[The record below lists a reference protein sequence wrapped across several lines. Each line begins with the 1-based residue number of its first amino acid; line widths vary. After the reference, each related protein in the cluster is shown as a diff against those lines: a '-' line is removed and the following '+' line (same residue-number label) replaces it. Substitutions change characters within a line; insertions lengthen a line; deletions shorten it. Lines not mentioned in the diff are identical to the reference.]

1 MEKID
6 KNTQDINFV
15 VVGAGLSGL
24 ILAWRCLSS
33 NPNVSIIIID
43 SNHIIGGDHTWS
55 FNISDIESSLHE
67 WIEPFIAHSWEKYDV
82 KFMSFSRRLNI
93 RYCTGN
99 SNSLRACVEPFIKS
113 GRLKLIL
120 DTEVVK
126 LTSSDVTT
134 SSGKVVTGDYIFD
147 ARGFTSDDS
156 IKIGI
161 QKFYGKTIETIDPHN
176 LKYPV
181 IMDATVSQYDGYRF
195 IYCLPFSKNQIL
207 IEDTYYSDGLNFDQ
221 AKYNKRIDE
230 YIEANNWTE
239 HKVIR
244 VEKGV
249 LPITLAVD
257 SKLVGKRGVKYNE
270 PIEIGMRGNFYHPVT
285 GYSFPEAVRLASKI
299 SRTINSCDQ
308 NKLVNL
314 DLEIRKYKLL
324 LHRRN
329 SFFRLLNR
337 LLFKA
342 SMPSKR
348 HLVLQRFYTL
358 SENLIK
364 RFYEGNIHKKDIL
377 RILIGKPPVPVLK
390 ALYFFSEAAFVAR
403 EKSQRVKNEKK

>member
-6 KNTQDINFV
+6 KNTQSIKFV

-33 NPNVSIIIID
+33 NPNVSVIIID

-55 FNISDIESSLHE
+55 FNINDIESSLHE
-67 WIEPFIAHSWEKYDV
+67 WIEPFIAHTWEKYDV
-82 KFMSFSRRLNI
+82 KFKGYSRRLNI
-93 RYCTGN
+93 PYCTGN

-120 DTEVVK
+120 DTEVIK
-126 LTSSDVTT
+126 LTSFDVTIL
-134 SSGKVVTGDYIFD
+134 SGEKLTGDYIFD
-147 ARGFTSDDS
+147 ARGFTFDDN
-156 IKIGI
+156 IKLGI
-161 QKFYGKTIETIDPHN
+161 QKFYGKTIETVKPHN
-176 LKYPV
+176 LKYPI
-181 IMDATVSQYDGYRF
+181 IMDATVAQNDGYRF
-195 IYCLPFSKNQIL
+195 IYCLPFSKNKIL

-221 AKYNKRIDE
+221 DKYNKRIDK
-230 YIEANNWTE
+230 YIEANDWTE

-244 VEKGV
+244 VEKGI

-257 SKLVGKRGVKYNE
+257 SKLIGKRGLKYNE
-270 PIEIGMRGNFYHPVT
+270 PIKIGMRGNFYHPVT
-285 GYSFPEAVRLASKI
+285 GYSFPDSVRLASKI
-299 SRTINSCDQ
+299 SKTINSSDK
-308 NKLVNL
+308 NKRLNL

-324 LHRRN
+324 LYRRDRY
-329 SFFRLLNR
+329 FRLLNR

-342 SMPSKR
+342 SLPSKR

-358 SENLIK
+358 SESLIK
-364 RFYEGNIHKKDIL
+364 RFYEGNLHKKDKL

-390 ALYFFSEAAFVAR
+390 ALYFFSEKAFVAR
-403 EKSQRVKNEKK
+403 EKKSEK

>member
-6 KNTQDINFV
+6 KNTQSIKFV

-33 NPNVSIIIID
+33 NPNVSVIIID

-55 FNISDIESSLHE
+55 FNINDIESSLHE
-67 WIEPFIAHSWEKYDV
+67 WIEPFIAHTWEKYDV
-82 KFMSFSRRLNI
+82 KFKGYSRRLNI
-93 RYCTGN
+93 PYCTGN

-120 DTEVVK
+120 DTEVIK
-126 LTSSDVTT
+126 LTSFDVTIL
-134 SSGKVVTGDYIFD
+134 SGEKLTGDYIFD
-147 ARGFTSDDS
+147 ARGFTFDDN
-156 IKIGI
+156 IKLGI
-161 QKFYGKTIETIDPHN
+161 QKFYGKTIETVKPHN
-176 LKYPV
+176 LKYPI
-181 IMDATVSQYDGYRF
+181 IMDATVAQNDGYRF
-195 IYCLPFSKNQIL
+195 IYCLPFSKNKIL

-221 AKYNKRIDE
+221 DKYNKRIDK
-230 YIEANNWTE
+230 YIEANDWTE

-244 VEKGV
+244 VEKGI

-257 SKLVGKRGVKYNE
+257 SKLIEKRGLKYNE
-270 PIEIGMRGNFYHPVT
+270 PIKIGMRGNFYHPVT
-285 GYSFPEAVRLASKI
+285 GYSFPDSVRLASKI
-299 SRTINSCDQ
+299 SKTINSSDK
-308 NKLVNL
+308 NKRLNL

-324 LHRRN
+324 LYRRDRY
-329 SFFRLLNR
+329 FRLLNR

-342 SMPSKR
+342 SLPSKR

-358 SENLIK
+358 SESLIK
-364 RFYEGNIHKKDIL
+364 RFYEGNLHKKDKL

-390 ALYFFSEAAFVAR
+390 ALYFFSEKAFVAR
-403 EKSQRVKNEKK
+403 EKKSEK

>member
-6 KNTQDINFV
+6 KNTESIKFV

-33 NPNVSIIIID
+33 NPNVSVIIID

-55 FNISDIESSLHE
+55 FNINDIESSLHE
-67 WIEPFIAHSWEKYDV
+67 WIEPFIAHTWEKYDV
-82 KFMSFSRRLNI
+82 KFKGYSRRLNI
-93 RYCTGN
+93 PYCTGN

-120 DTEVVK
+120 DTEVIK
-126 LTSSDVTT
+126 LTSFDVTIL
-134 SSGKVVTGDYIFD
+134 SGEKLTGDYIFD
-147 ARGFTSDDS
+147 ARGFTFDDN
-156 IKIGI
+156 IKLGI
-161 QKFYGKTIETIDPHN
+161 QKFYGKTIETVKPHN
-176 LKYPV
+176 LKYPI
-181 IMDATVSQYDGYRF
+181 IMDATVAQNDGYRF
-195 IYCLPFSKNQIL
+195 IYCLPFSKNKIL

-221 AKYNKRIDE
+221 DKYNKRIDK
-230 YIEANNWTE
+230 YIEANDWTE

-244 VEKGV
+244 VEKGI

-257 SKLVGKRGVKYNE
+257 SKLIEKRGLKYNE
-270 PIEIGMRGNFYHPVT
+270 PIKIGMRGNFYHPVT
-285 GYSFPEAVRLASKI
+285 GYSFPDSVRLASKI
-299 SRTINSCDQ
+299 SKTINSSDK
-308 NKLVNL
+308 NKRLNL

-324 LHRRN
+324 LYRRDRY
-329 SFFRLLNR
+329 FRLLNR

-342 SMPSKR
+342 SLPSKR

-358 SENLIK
+358 SESLIK
-364 RFYEGNIHKKDIL
+364 RFYEGNLHKKDKL

-390 ALYFFSEAAFVAR
+390 ALYFFSEKAFVAR
-403 EKSQRVKNEKK
+403 EKKE

>member
-6 KNTQDINFV
+6 KNTESIKFV

-33 NPNVSIIIID
+33 NPNVSVIIID

-55 FNISDIESSLHE
+55 FNINDIESSLHE
-67 WIEPFIAHSWEKYDV
+67 WIEPFIAHTWEKYDV
-82 KFMSFSRRLNI
+82 KFKGYSRRLNI
-93 RYCTGN
+93 PYCTGN

-120 DTEVVK
+120 DTEVIK
-126 LTSSDVTT
+126 LTSFDVTIL
-134 SSGKVVTGDYIFD
+134 SGEKLTGDYIFD
-147 ARGFTSDDS
+147 ARGFTFDDN
-156 IKIGI
+156 IKLGI
-161 QKFYGKTIETIDPHN
+161 QKFYGKTIETVKPHN
-176 LKYPV
+176 LKYPI
-181 IMDATVSQYDGYRF
+181 IMDATVAQNDGYRF
-195 IYCLPFSKNQIL
+195 IYCLPFSKNKIL

-221 AKYNKRIDE
+221 DKYNKRIDK
-230 YIEANNWTE
+230 YIEANDWTE

-244 VEKGV
+244 VEKGI

-257 SKLVGKRGVKYNE
+257 SKLIEKRGLKYNE
-270 PIEIGMRGNFYHPVT
+270 PIKIGMRGNFYHPVT
-285 GYSFPEAVRLASKI
+285 GYSFPDSVRLASKI
-299 SRTINSCDQ
+299 SKTINSSDK
-308 NKLVNL
+308 NKRLNL

-324 LHRRN
+324 LYRRDRY
-329 SFFRLLNR
+329 FRLLNR

-342 SMPSKR
+342 SLPSKR

-358 SENLIK
+358 SESLIK
-364 RFYEGNIHKKDIL
+364 RFYEGNLHKKDKL

-390 ALYFFSEAAFVAR
+390 ALYFFSEKAFVAR
-403 EKSQRVKNEKK
+403 EKKSEK

>member
-6 KNTQDINFV
+6 KNTQSIKFV

-33 NPNVSIIIID
+33 NPNVSVIIID

-55 FNISDIESSLHE
+55 FNINDIESSLHE
-67 WIEPFIAHSWEKYDV
+67 WIEPFIVHTWEKYDV
-82 KFMSFSRRLNI
+82 KFKGYSRRLNI
-93 RYCTGN
+93 PYCTGN

-120 DTEVVK
+120 DTEVIK
-126 LTSSDVTT
+126 LTSFDVTIL
-134 SSGKVVTGDYIFD
+134 SGEKLTGDYIFD
-147 ARGFTSDDS
+147 ARGFTFDDN
-156 IKIGI
+156 IKLGI
-161 QKFYGKTIETIDPHN
+161 QKFYGKTIETVKPHN
-176 LKYPV
+176 LKYPI
-181 IMDATVSQYDGYRF
+181 IMDATVAQNDGYRF
-195 IYCLPFSKNQIL
+195 IYCLPFSKNKIL

-221 AKYNKRIDE
+221 DKYNKRIDK
-230 YIEANNWTE
+230 YIEANDWTE

-244 VEKGV
+244 VEKGI

-257 SKLVGKRGVKYNE
+257 SKLIEKRGLKYKE
-270 PIEIGMRGNFYHPVT
+270 PIKIGMRGNFYHPVT
-285 GYSFPEAVRLASKI
+285 GYSFPDSVRLASKI
-299 SRTINSCDQ
+299 SKTINSSDK
-308 NKLVNL
+308 NKRLNL

-324 LHRRN
+324 LYRRDRY
-329 SFFRLLNR
+329 FRLLNR

-342 SMPSKR
+342 SLPSKR

-358 SENLIK
+358 SESLIK
-364 RFYEGNIHKKDIL
+364 RFYEGNLHKKDKL

-390 ALYFFSEAAFVAR
+390 ALYFFSERAFVAR
-403 EKSQRVKNEKK
+403 EKKRVKND

>member
-6 KNTQDINFV
+6 KNTQSIKFV

-33 NPNVSIIIID
+33 NPNVSVIIID

-55 FNISDIESSLHE
+55 FNINDIESSLHE
-67 WIEPFIAHSWEKYDV
+67 WIEPFIAHTWEKYDV
-82 KFMSFSRRLNI
+82 KFKGYSRRLNI
-93 RYCTGN
+93 PYCTGN

-120 DTEVVK
+120 DTEVIK
-126 LTSSDVTT
+126 LTSFDVTIL
-134 SSGKVVTGDYIFD
+134 SGEKLTGDYIFD
-147 ARGFTSDDS
+147 ARGFTFDDN
-156 IKIGI
+156 IKLGI
-161 QKFYGKTIETIDPHN
+161 QKFYGKTIETVKPHN
-176 LKYPV
+176 LKYPI
-181 IMDATVSQYDGYRF
+181 IMDATVAQNDGYRF
-195 IYCLPFSKNQIL
+195 IYCLPFSKNKIL

-221 AKYNKRIDE
+221 DKYNKRIDK
-230 YIEANNWTE
+230 YIEANDWTE

-244 VEKGV
+244 VEKGI

-257 SKLVGKRGVKYNE
+257 SKLIEKRGLKYKE
-270 PIEIGMRGNFYHPVT
+270 PIKIGMRGNFYHPVT
-285 GYSFPEAVRLASKI
+285 GYSFPDSVRLASKI
-299 SRTINSCDQ
+299 SKTINSSDK
-308 NKLVNL
+308 NKRLNL

-324 LHRRN
+324 LYRRDRY
-329 SFFRLLNR
+329 FRLLNR

-342 SMPSKR
+342 SLPSKR

-358 SENLIK
+358 SESLIK
-364 RFYEGNIHKKDIL
+364 RFYEGNLHKKDKL

-390 ALYFFSEAAFVAR
+390 ALYFFSEKAFVAR
-403 EKSQRVKNEKK
+403 EKKSEK

>member
-6 KNTQDINFV
+6 KNTQSIKFV

-33 NPNVSIIIID
+33 NPNVSVIIID

-55 FNISDIESSLHE
+55 FNINDIESSLHE
-67 WIEPFIAHSWEKYDV
+67 WIEPFIAHTWEKYDV
-82 KFMSFSRRLNI
+82 KFKGYSRRLNI
-93 RYCTGN
+93 PYCTGN

-120 DTEVVK
+120 DTEVIK
-126 LTSSDVTT
+126 LTSFDVTIL
-134 SSGKVVTGDYIFD
+134 SGEKLTGDYIFD
-147 ARGFTSDDS
+147 ARGFTFDDN
-156 IKIGI
+156 IKLGI
-161 QKFYGKTIETIDPHN
+161 QKFYGKTIETVKPHN
-176 LKYPV
+176 LKYPI
-181 IMDATVSQYDGYRF
+181 IMDATVAQNDGYRF
-195 IYCLPFSKNQIL
+195 IYCLPFSKNKIL

-221 AKYNKRIDE
+221 DKYNKRIDK
-230 YIEANNWTE
+230 YIEANDWTE

-244 VEKGV
+244 VEKGI

-257 SKLVGKRGVKYNE
+257 SKLIEKRGLENKE
-270 PIEIGMRGNFYHPVT
+270 PIKIGMRGNFYHPVT
-285 GYSFPEAVRLASKI
+285 GYSFPDSVRLASKI
-299 SRTINSCDQ
+299 SKTINSSDK
-308 NKLVNL
+308 NKRLNL

-324 LHRRN
+324 LYRRDRY
-329 SFFRLLNR
+329 FRLLNR

-342 SMPSKR
+342 SLPSKR

-358 SENLIK
+358 SESLIK
-364 RFYEGNIHKKDIL
+364 RFYEGNLHKKDKL

-390 ALYFFSEAAFVAR
+390 ALYFFSERAFVAR
-403 EKSQRVKNEKK
+403 EKKRVKND

>member
-6 KNTQDINFV
+6 KNTQSIKFV

-33 NPNVSIIIID
+33 NPNVSVIIID

-55 FNISDIESSLHE
+55 FNINDIESSLHE
-67 WIEPFIAHSWEKYDV
+67 WIEPFIAHTWEKYDV
-82 KFMSFSRRLNI
+82 KFKGYSRRLNI
-93 RYCTGN
+93 PYCTGN

-120 DTEVVK
+120 DTEVIK
-126 LTSSDVTT
+126 LTSFDVTIL
-134 SSGKVVTGDYIFD
+134 SGEKLTGDYIFD
-147 ARGFTSDDS
+147 ARGFTFDDN
-156 IKIGI
+156 IKLGI
-161 QKFYGKTIETIDPHN
+161 QKFYGKTIETVKPHN
-176 LKYPV
+176 LKYPI
-181 IMDATVSQYDGYRF
+181 IMDATVAQNDGYRF
-195 IYCLPFSKNQIL
+195 IYCLPFSKNKIL

-221 AKYNKRIDE
+221 DKYNKRIDK
-230 YIEANNWTE
+230 YIEANDWTE

-244 VEKGV
+244 VEKGI

-257 SKLVGKRGVKYNE
+257 SKLIEKRSLKYKE
-270 PIEIGMRGNFYHPVT
+270 PIKIGMRGNFYHPVT
-285 GYSFPEAVRLASKI
+285 GYSFPDSVRLASKI
-299 SRTINSCDQ
+299 SKTINSSDK
-308 NKLVNL
+308 NKRLNL

-324 LHRRN
+324 LYRRDRY
-329 SFFRLLNR
+329 FRLLNR

-342 SMPSKR
+342 SLPSKR

-358 SENLIK
+358 SESLIK
-364 RFYEGNIHKKDIL
+364 RFYEGNLHKKDKL

-390 ALYFFSEAAFVAR
+390 ALYFFSEKAFVAR
-403 EKSQRVKNEKK
+403 EKKSEK

>member
-6 KNTQDINFV
+6 KNTQSIKFV

-33 NPNVSIIIID
+33 NPNVSVIIID

-55 FNISDIESSLHE
+55 FNINDIESSLHE
-67 WIEPFIAHSWEKYDV
+67 WIEPFIAHTWEKYDV
-82 KFMSFSRRLNI
+82 KFKGYSRRLNI
-93 RYCTGN
+93 PYCTGN

-120 DTEVVK
+120 DTEVIK
-126 LTSSDVTT
+126 LTSFDVTIL
-134 SSGKVVTGDYIFD
+134 SGEKLTGDYIFD
-147 ARGFTSDDS
+147 ARGFTFDDN
-156 IKIGI
+156 IKLGI
-161 QKFYGKTIETIDPHN
+161 QKFYGKTIETVKPHN
-176 LKYPV
+176 LKYPI
-181 IMDATVSQYDGYRF
+181 IMDATVAQNDGYRF
-195 IYCLPFSKNQIL
+195 IYCLPFSKNKIL

-221 AKYNKRIDE
+221 DKYNKRIDK
-230 YIEANNWTE
+230 YIEANDWTE

-244 VEKGV
+244 VEKGI

-257 SKLVGKRGVKYNE
+257 SKLIEKRGLKYNE
-270 PIEIGMRGNFYHPVT
+270 PIKIGMRGNFYHPVT
-285 GYSFPEAVRLASKI
+285 GYSFPDSVRLASKI
-299 SRTINSCDQ
+299 SKTINSSDK
-308 NKLVNL
+308 NKRLNL

-324 LHRRN
+324 LYRRDRY
-329 SFFRLLNR
+329 FRLLNR

-342 SMPSKR
+342 SLPSKR

-358 SENLIK
+358 SESLIK
-364 RFYEGNIHKKDIL
+364 RFYEGNLHKKDKL

-390 ALYFFSEAAFVAR
+390 ALYFFSERAFVAR
-403 EKSQRVKNEKK
+403 EKKE

>member
-6 KNTQDINFV
+6 KNTQSIKFV

-33 NPNVSIIIID
+33 NPNVSVIIID

-55 FNISDIESSLHE
+55 FNINDIESSLHE
-67 WIEPFIAHSWEKYDV
+67 WIEPFIAHTWEKYDV
-82 KFMSFSRRLNI
+82 KFKGYSRRLNI
-93 RYCTGN
+93 PYCTGN

-120 DTEVVK
+120 DTEVIK
-126 LTSSDVTT
+126 LTSFDVTIL
-134 SSGKVVTGDYIFD
+134 SGEKLTGDYIFD
-147 ARGFTSDDS
+147 ARGFTFDDN
-156 IKIGI
+156 IKLGI
-161 QKFYGKTIETIDPHN
+161 QKFYGKTIETVKPHN
-176 LKYPV
+176 LKYPI
-181 IMDATVSQYDGYRF
+181 IMDATVAQNDGYRF
-195 IYCLPFSKNQIL
+195 IYCLPFSKNKIL

-221 AKYNKRIDE
+221 DKYNKRIDK
-230 YIEANNWTE
+230 YIEANDWTE

-244 VEKGV
+244 VEKGI

-257 SKLVGKRGVKYNE
+257 SKLIEKRGLKYNE
-270 PIEIGMRGNFYHPVT
+270 PIKIGMRGNFYHPVT
-285 GYSFPEAVRLASKI
+285 GYSFPDSVRLASKI
-299 SRTINSCDQ
+299 SKTINSSDK
-308 NKLVNL
+308 NKRLNL

-324 LHRRN
+324 LYRRDRY
-329 SFFRLLNR
+329 FRLLNR

-342 SMPSKR
+342 SLPSKR

-358 SENLIK
+358 SESLIK
-364 RFYEGNIHKKDIL
+364 RFYEGNLHKKDKL

-390 ALYFFSEAAFVAR
+390 ALYFFSERAFVAR
-403 EKSQRVKNEKK
+403 EKKRVKND

>member
-6 KNTQDINFV
+6 KNTQSIKFV

-33 NPNVSIIIID
+33 NPNVSVIIID

-55 FNISDIESSLHE
+55 FNINDIESSLHE
-67 WIEPFIAHSWEKYDV
+67 WIEPFIAHTWEKYDV
-82 KFMSFSRRLNI
+82 KFKGYSRRLNI
-93 RYCTGN
+93 PYCTGN

-120 DTEVVK
+120 DTEVIK
-126 LTSSDVTT
+126 LTSFDVTIL
-134 SSGKVVTGDYIFD
+134 SGEKLTGDYIFD
-147 ARGFTSDDS
+147 ARGFTFDDN
-156 IKIGI
+156 IKLGI
-161 QKFYGKTIETIDPHN
+161 QKFYGKTIETVKPHN
-176 LKYPV
+176 LKYPI
-181 IMDATVSQYDGYRF
+181 IMDATVAQNDGYRF
-195 IYCLPFSKNQIL
+195 IYCLPFSKNKIL

-221 AKYNKRIDE
+221 DKYNKRIDK
-230 YIEANNWTE
+230 YIEANDWTE

-244 VEKGV
+244 VEKGI

-257 SKLVGKRGVKYNE
+257 SKLIEKRSLKYKE
-270 PIEIGMRGNFYHPVT
+270 PIKIGMRGNFYHPVT
-285 GYSFPEAVRLASKI
+285 GYSFPDSVRLASKI
-299 SRTINSCDQ
+299 SKTINSSDK
-308 NKLVNL
+308 NKRLNL

-324 LHRRN
+324 LYRRDRY
-329 SFFRLLNR
+329 FRLLNR

-342 SMPSKR
+342 SLPSKR

-358 SENLIK
+358 SESLIK
-364 RFYEGNIHKKDIL
+364 RFYEGNLHKKDML

-390 ALYFFSEAAFVAR
+390 ALYFFSERAFVAR
-403 EKSQRVKNEKK
+403 EKKRVKND

>member
-6 KNTQDINFV
+6 KNTQSIKFV

-33 NPNVSIIIID
+33 NPNVSVIIID

-55 FNISDIESSLHE
+55 FNINDIESSLHE
-67 WIEPFIAHSWEKYDV
+67 WIEPFIAHSWKKYDV
-82 KFMSFSRRLNI
+82 KFKGYSRRLNI
-93 RYCTGN
+93 PYCTGN
-99 SNSLRACVEPFIKS
+99 SNSLRACVDPFIKS

-126 LTSSDVTT
+126 LTSFDVTILN
-134 SSGKVVTGDYIFD
+134 GEKFTGDYIFD
-147 ARGFTSDDS
+147 ARGFTFDDN
-156 IKIGI
+156 IKLGI
-161 QKFYGKTIETIDPHN
+161 QKFYGKTIETAKPHN
-176 LKYPV
+176 LKYPI
-181 IMDATVSQYDGYRF
+181 IMDATVSQHDGYRF
-195 IYCLPFSKNQIL
+195 IYCLPFGKKQIL

-221 AKYNKRIDE
+221 DKYNKRIDQ
-230 YIEANNWTE
+230 YIEDNNWTE

-244 VEKGV
+244 VEKGI

-257 SKLVGKRGVKYNE
+257 SKLIEKRGLKNKE
-270 PIEIGMRGNFYHPVT
+270 PIKIGMRGNFYHPVT
-285 GYSFPEAVRLASKI
+285 GYSFPDSVRLASKI
-299 SRTINSCDQ
+299 SRTINSYDK

-324 LHRRN
+324 LYRRDRY
-329 SFFRLLNR
+329 FRLLNR

-342 SMPSKR
+342 SSPSKR

-358 SENLIK
+358 SESLIK
-364 RFYEGNIHKKDIL
+364 RFYEGNLHKKDML
-377 RILIGKPPVPVLK
+377 RILIGKPPVPVLR
-390 ALYFFSEAAFVAR
+390 ALYFFSERAFVAR
-403 EKSQRVKNEKK
+403 EKKRVKND

>member
-6 KNTQDINFV
+6 KNTESIKFV

-33 NPNVSIIIID
+33 NPNVSVIIID

-55 FNISDIESSLHE
+55 FNINDIESSLHE
-67 WIEPFIAHSWEKYDV
+67 WIEPFIAHTWEKYDV
-82 KFMSFSRRLNI
+82 KFKGYSRRLNI
-93 RYCTGN
+93 PYCTGN

-120 DTEVVK
+120 DTEVIK
-126 LTSSDVTT
+126 LTSFDVTIL
-134 SSGKVVTGDYIFD
+134 SGEKLTGDYIFD
-147 ARGFTSDDS
+147 ARGFTFDDN
-156 IKIGI
+156 IKLGI
-161 QKFYGKTIETIDPHN
+161 QKFYGKTIETVKPHN
-176 LKYPV
+176 LKYPI
-181 IMDATVSQYDGYRF
+181 IMDATVAQNDGYRF
-195 IYCLPFSKNQIL
+195 IYCLPFSKNKIL

-221 AKYNKRIDE
+221 DKYNKRIDK
-230 YIEANNWTE
+230 YIEANDWTE

-244 VEKGV
+244 VEKGI

-257 SKLVGKRGVKYNE
+257 SKLIEKRGLKYKE
-270 PIEIGMRGNFYHPVT
+270 PIKIGMRGNFYHPVT
-285 GYSFPEAVRLASKI
+285 GYSFPDSVRLASKI
-299 SRTINSCDQ
+299 SKTINSSDK
-308 NKLVNL
+308 NKRLNL

-324 LHRRN
+324 LYRRDRY
-329 SFFRLLNR
+329 FRLLNR

-342 SMPSKR
+342 SLPSKR

-358 SENLIK
+358 SESLIK
-364 RFYEGNIHKKDIL
+364 RFYEGNLHKKDKL

-390 ALYFFSEAAFVAR
+390 ALYFFSEKAFVAR
-403 EKSQRVKNEKK
+403 EKKSEK

>member
-6 KNTQDINFV
+6 KNTQSIKFV

-33 NPNVSIIIID
+33 NPNVSVIIID

-55 FNISDIESSLHE
+55 FNINDIESSLHE
-67 WIEPFIAHSWEKYDV
+67 WIEPFIAHTWEKYDV
-82 KFMSFSRRLNI
+82 KFKGYSRRLNI
-93 RYCTGN
+93 PYCTGN

-120 DTEVVK
+120 DTEVIK
-126 LTSSDVTT
+126 LTSFDVTT
-134 SSGKVVTGDYIFD
+134 VSGEKLTGDYIFD
-147 ARGFTSDDS
+147 ARGFIFDDN
-156 IKIGI
+156 IKLGI
-161 QKFYGKTIETIDPHN
+161 QKFYGKTIETVKPHN
-176 LKYPV
+176 LKYPI
-181 IMDATVSQYDGYRF
+181 IMDATVAQNDGYRF

-207 IEDTYYSDGLNFDQ
+207 IEDTYYSDGFNFDQ
-221 AKYNKRIDE
+221 DKYNKRIDK

-244 VEKGV
+244 EEKGI

-257 SKLVGKRGVKYNE
+257 SKLIEKRGLENKE
-270 PIEIGMRGNFYHPVT
+270 PIKIGMRGNFYHPVT
-285 GYSFPEAVRLASKI
+285 GYSFPDSVRLASKI
-299 SRTINSCDQ
+299 SRTINSCDK

-324 LHRRN
+324 LYRRDRY
-329 SFFRLLNR
+329 FRLLNR

-342 SMPSKR
+342 SLPSKR

-358 SENLIK
+358 SESLIK
-364 RFYEGNIHKKDIL
+364 RFYEGDLHKKDKL

-390 ALYFFSEAAFVAR
+390 ALYFFSERAFVAR
-403 EKSQRVKNEKK
+403 EKKE

>member
-6 KNTQDINFV
+6 KNTQSIKFV

-33 NPNVSIIIID
+33 NPNVSVIIID

-55 FNISDIESSLHE
+55 FNINDIESSLHE
-67 WIEPFIAHSWEKYDV
+67 WIEPFIAHTWEKYDV
-82 KFMSFSRRLNI
+82 KFKGYSRRLNI
-93 RYCTGN
+93 PYCTGN

-120 DTEVVK
+120 DTEVIK
-126 LTSSDVTT
+126 LTSFDVTIL
-134 SSGKVVTGDYIFD
+134 SGEKLTGDYIFD
-147 ARGFTSDDS
+147 ARGFTFDDN
-156 IKIGI
+156 IKLGI
-161 QKFYGKTIETIDPHN
+161 QKFYGKTIETVKPHN
-176 LKYPV
+176 LKYPI
-181 IMDATVSQYDGYRF
+181 IMDATVAQNDGYRF
-195 IYCLPFSKNQIL
+195 IYCLPFSKNKIL

-221 AKYNKRIDE
+221 DKYNKRIDK
-230 YIEANNWTE
+230 YIEANDWTE

-244 VEKGV
+244 VEKGI

-257 SKLVGKRGVKYNE
+257 SKLIEKRGLKYNE
-270 PIEIGMRGNFYHPVT
+270 PIKIGMRGNFYHPVT
-285 GYSFPEAVRLASKI
+285 GYSFPDSVRLASKI
-299 SRTINSCDQ
+299 SKTINSSDK
-308 NKLVNL
+308 NKRLNL

-324 LHRRN
+324 LYRRDRY
-329 SFFRLLNR
+329 FRLLNR

-342 SMPSKR
+342 SLPSKR

-358 SENLIK
+358 SESLIK
-364 RFYEGNIHKKDIL
+364 RFYEGDLHKKDKL

-390 ALYFFSEAAFVAR
+390 ALYFFSEKAFVAR
-403 EKSQRVKNEKK
+403 EKKSEK

>member
-6 KNTQDINFV
+6 KNTESIKFV

-33 NPNVSIIIID
+33 NPNVSVIIID

-55 FNISDIESSLHE
+55 FNINDIESSLHE
-67 WIEPFIAHSWEKYDV
+67 WIEPFIAHTWEKYDV
-82 KFMSFSRRLNI
+82 KFKGYSRRLNI
-93 RYCTGN
+93 PYCTGN

-120 DTEVVK
+120 DTEVIK
-126 LTSSDVTT
+126 LTSFDVTIL
-134 SSGKVVTGDYIFD
+134 SGEKLTGDYIFD
-147 ARGFTSDDS
+147 ARGFTFDDN
-156 IKIGI
+156 IKLGI
-161 QKFYGKTIETIDPHN
+161 QKFYGKTIETVKPHN
-176 LKYPV
+176 LKYPI
-181 IMDATVSQYDGYRF
+181 IMDATVAQNDGYRF
-195 IYCLPFSKNQIL
+195 IYCLPFSKNKIL

-221 AKYNKRIDE
+221 DKYNKRIDK
-230 YIEANNWTE
+230 YIEANDWTE

-244 VEKGV
+244 VEKGI

-257 SKLVGKRGVKYNE
+257 SKLIEKRGLKYNE
-270 PIEIGMRGNFYHPVT
+270 PIKIGMRGNFYHPVT
-285 GYSFPEAVRLASKI
+285 GYSFPDSVRLASKI
-299 SRTINSCDQ
+299 SKTINSSDK
-308 NKLVNL
+308 NKRLNL

-324 LHRRN
+324 LYRRDRY
-329 SFFRLLNR
+329 FRLLNR

-342 SMPSKR
+342 SLPSKR

-358 SENLIK
+358 SESLIK
-364 RFYEGNIHKKDIL
+364 RFYEGNLHKKDKL

-390 ALYFFSEAAFVAR
+390 ALYFFSEKAFVAR
-403 EKSQRVKNEKK
+403 EKKRVKND

>member
-6 KNTQDINFV
+6 KNTQSIKFV

-33 NPNVSIIIID
+33 NPNVSVIIID

-55 FNISDIESSLHE
+55 FNINDIESSLHE
-67 WIEPFIAHSWEKYDV
+67 WIEPFIAHSWKKYDV
-82 KFMSFSRRLNI
+82 KFKGYSRRLNI
-93 RYCTGN
+93 PYCTGN
-99 SNSLRACVEPFIKS
+99 SNSLRACVDPFIKS

-126 LTSSDVTT
+126 LTSFDVTILN
-134 SSGKVVTGDYIFD
+134 GEKFTGDYIFD
-147 ARGFTSDDS
+147 ARGFTFDDN
-156 IKIGI
+156 IKLGI
-161 QKFYGKTIETIDPHN
+161 QKFYGKTIETAKPHN
-176 LKYPV
+176 LKYPI
-181 IMDATVSQYDGYRF
+181 IMDATVSQHDGYRF
-195 IYCLPFSKNQIL
+195 IYCLPFGKNQIL

-221 AKYNKRIDE
+221 DKYNKRIDQ
-230 YIEANNWTE
+230 YIEDNNWTE

-244 VEKGV
+244 VEKGI

-257 SKLVGKRGVKYNE
+257 SKLIEKRGLSNKE
-270 PIEIGMRGNFYHPVT
+270 PIKIGMRGNFYHPVT
-285 GYSFPEAVRLASKI
+285 GYSFPDSVRLASKI
-299 SRTINSCDQ
+299 SRTINSCDK

-324 LHRRN
+324 LYRRDRY
-329 SFFRLLNR
+329 FRLLNR

-342 SMPSKR
+342 SSPSKR

-358 SENLIK
+358 SESLIK
-364 RFYEGNIHKKDIL
+364 RFYEGNLHKKDML
-377 RILIGKPPVPVLK
+377 RILIGKPPVPVLR
-390 ALYFFSEAAFVAR
+390 ALYFFSERAFVAR
-403 EKSQRVKNEKK
+403 EKKRVKND

>member
-6 KNTQDINFV
+6 KNTESIKFV

-33 NPNVSIIIID
+33 NPNVSVIIID

-55 FNISDIESSLHE
+55 FNINDIESSLHE
-67 WIEPFIAHSWEKYDV
+67 WIEPFIAHTWEKYDV
-82 KFMSFSRRLNI
+82 KFKGYSRRLNI
-93 RYCTGN
+93 PYCTGN

-120 DTEVVK
+120 DTEVIK
-126 LTSSDVTT
+126 LTSFDVTIL
-134 SSGKVVTGDYIFD
+134 SGEKLTGDYIFD
-147 ARGFTSDDS
+147 ARGFTFDDN
-156 IKIGI
+156 IKLGI
-161 QKFYGKTIETIDPHN
+161 QKFYGKTIETVKPHN
-176 LKYPV
+176 LKYPI
-181 IMDATVSQYDGYRF
+181 IMDATVAQNDGYRF
-195 IYCLPFSKNQIL
+195 IYCLPFSKNKIL

-221 AKYNKRIDE
+221 DKYNKRIDK
-230 YIEANNWTE
+230 YIEANDWTE

-244 VEKGV
+244 VEKGI

-257 SKLVGKRGVKYNE
+257 SKLIGKRGLKYNE
-270 PIEIGMRGNFYHPVT
+270 PIKIGMRGNFYHPVT
-285 GYSFPEAVRLASKI
+285 GYSFPDSVRLASKI
-299 SRTINSCDQ
+299 SKTINSSDK
-308 NKLVNL
+308 NKRLNL

-324 LHRRN
+324 LYRRDRY
-329 SFFRLLNR
+329 FRLLNR

-342 SMPSKR
+342 SLPSKR

-358 SENLIK
+358 SESLIK
-364 RFYEGNIHKKDIL
+364 RFYEGNLHKKDKL

-390 ALYFFSEAAFVAR
+390 ALYFFSEKAFVAR
-403 EKSQRVKNEKK
+403 EKKSEK